1 MKQTDKEALLR
12 ALYRY
17 EAKASEVPD
26 AANPGV
32 SDKMEKKM
40 KKIISSA
47 GAPDGGKR
55 AGKSL
60 KIIAVAA
67 AAAIAL
73 TAAVAANGEMRKKI
87 GRFIMNLRG
96 DSSPVYFE
104 PDEPLKLKIEQCY
117 LPQALPGGFTES
129 IIKQDDAGTSACWTN
144 EAGDRIVYDQGTRGS
159 MFIVNCEGSELD
171 YLTLGGKYKAVT
183 YSGNSRAVIWYRD
196 GYLMYLSVPLDISKE
211 EMIAIAES
219 VSPAEVQNY

>member
-32 SDKMEKKM
+32 SDKMEKKT

-47 GAPDGGKR
+47 GAPAGGKR

-73 TAAVAANGEMRKKI
+73 TAAVAA
-87 GRFIMNLRG
+87 L
-96 DSSPVYFE
+96 
-104 PDEPLKLKIEQCY
+104 
-117 LPQALPGGFTES
+117 
-129 IIKQDDAGTSACWTN
+129 AGTAAELFSPS
-144 EAGDRIVYDQGTRGS
+144 EYDTVTVPTVTLVMLLALGS
-159 MFIVNCEGSELD
+159 V
-171 YLTLGGKYKAVT
+171 
-183 YSGNSRAVIWYRD
+183 
-196 GYLMYLSVPLDISKE
+196 
-211 EMIAIAES
+211 
-219 VSPAEVQNY
+219 